1 MRSNKAARGA
11 EIDPMT
17 AQVDSSLERE
27 FPAKIKAA
35 LAPGRRSRL
44 DGLGSALIEIYEAG
58 AEHPI
63 KIDLLDQFVSIIRR
77 KGGSDER
84 AREIAKLMRGWQQI
98 RRG

>member
-1 MRSNKAARGA
+1 MVLRSTR
-11 EIDPMT
+11 EDR
-17 AQVDSSLERE
+17 SLPPFSECELRVE
-27 FPAKIKAA
+27 SENYRD
-35 LAPGRRSRL
+35 LAVERL
-44 DGLGSALIEIYEAG
+44 DGFGTALIEIYEAG

-98 RRG
+98 CRG